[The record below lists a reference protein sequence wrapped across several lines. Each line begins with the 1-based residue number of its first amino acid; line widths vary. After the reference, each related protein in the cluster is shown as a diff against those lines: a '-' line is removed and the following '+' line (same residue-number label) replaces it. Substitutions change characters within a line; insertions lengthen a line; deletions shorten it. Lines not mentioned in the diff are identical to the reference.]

1 MTNSAKLTA
10 AAAIAAALTGAAS
23 ADQGRTAY
31 TLEFSYN
38 PAATAEANY
47 DAFRRLARR
56 ECETPGVRPLQQIR
70 QERACVVEILDR
82 FVETLGR
89 PEVAALHAERTG
101 RRPADMRDYA
111 SRG

>member
-1 MTNSAKLTA
+1 MTVSAKLAVT
-10 AAAIAAALTGAAS
+10 AIAASLACGVAS
-23 ADQGRTAY
+23 ADAPRHAY
-31 TLEFSYN
+31 TIEFRYN
-38 PAATAEANY
+38 PAATAETNY

-56 ECETPGVRPLQQIR
+56 ECESPGVHPLAQVR
-70 QERACVVEILDR
+70 LERACVIEILDR

-101 RRPADMRDYA
+101 HRPSDMRDYA